1 MPSSQVFF
9 LMTLAEIPKTLLK
22 EWHINSTLQHVIRGV
37 EFKRGLVMDTAKAE
51 EDTTKY
57 QLDAQMM
64 TK

>member
-1 MPSSQVFF
+1 
-9 LMTLAEIPKTLLK
+9 MTLAEIPKTLLK